1 MNKPVDMTPDVVE
14 TLNRWQTGG
23 AELWIDVLQRS
34 VESIAC
40 NDNDD
45 ANARLKIISELIYFQ
60 QEMKSFIG
68 QKGGTHE

>member
-1 MNKPVDMTPDVVE
+1 MKNTVDMTPDVVE

-45 ANARLKIISELIYFQ
+45 ANARLKIISELIYLQ

-68 QKGGTHE
+68 

>member
-1 MNKPVDMTPDVVE
+1 MKNTVDMTPDVVE

-45 ANARLKIISELIYFQ
+45 ANARLKIISELIYLQ
-60 QEMKSFIG
+60 QEMKCFVG
-68 QKGGTHE
+68 LKGGAQ

>member
-1 MNKPVDMTPDVVE
+1 MNKPVEMTPDVVD

-45 ANARLKIISELIYFQ
+45 ANARLK
-60 QEMKSFIG
+60 
-68 QKGGTHE
+68 

>member
-1 MNKPVDMTPDVVE
+1 MKNTVDMTPDVVE
-14 TLNRWQTGG
+14 TLNRCQTGG

-45 ANARLKIISELIYFQ
+45 ANARLKIISELIYLQ
-60 QEMKSFIG
+60 QEMKCFIR

>member
-1 MNKPVDMTPDVVE
+1 MKNTVDMTPDVVE

-45 ANARLKIISELIYFQ
+45 ANARLKIISELIYLQ
-60 QEMKSFIG
+60 QEMKCFIG
-68 QKGGTHE
+68 QKGGAHE

>member
-1 MNKPVDMTPDVVE
+1 MKNTVDMTPDVVE
-14 TLNRWQTGG
+14 TLNRWLTGG

-45 ANARLKIISELIYFQ
+45 ANARLKIISELIYLQ
-60 QEMKSFIG
+60 QEMKCFIG
-68 QKGGTHE
+68 QKGGTR

>member
-1 MNKPVDMTPDVVE
+1 MKNTVDMTPDVVE
-14 TLNRWQTGG
+14 TLNRWQTCG

-45 ANARLKIISELIYFQ
+45 ANARLKIISELIYLQ